1 MREMEQ
7 MALSYLGRNPILCM
21 DMVEALRRGDGVVSA
36 VRTDGVLISI
46 PRSGAYLLAAGDTAA
61 AEALGGLIRGARQLA
76 VHDKDNAQFL
86 RDELGFTALMECRA
100 AAYVNPFPPGSRG
113 FDLLQVKPLGPEQEE
128 ALMES
133 FPGEFDRDELRERLA
148 ARAVYGVLHRREPE
162 GIVGVYPE
170 GGVGMLA
177 VRQDLEEQAAMELL
191 GGLVAYITGWCLDKC
206 LAPFVHIPVEDGLLL
221 SVYEQA
227 GYTVCEKNMYWLG

>member
-76 VHDKDNAQFL
+76 VHDKDNAQ
-86 RDELGFTALMECRA
+86 
-100 AAYVNPFPPGSRG
+100 
-113 FDLLQVKPLGPEQEE
+113 LL
-128 ALMES
+128 
-133 FPGEFDRDELRERLA
+133 RDELRERLA

-162 GIVGVYPE
+162 GIVGIYPE

>member
-76 VHDKDNAQFL
+76 VHDKDNAQLL
-86 RDELGFTALMECRA
+86 RDELGFTAAPSDGGLRR
-100 AAYVNPFPPGSRG
+100 PPG
-113 FDLLQVKPLGPEQEE
+113 P
-128 ALMES
+128 
-133 FPGEFDRDELRERLA
+133 
-148 ARAVYGVLHRREPE
+148 RAVL
-162 GIVGVYPE
+162 
-170 GGVGMLA
+170 
-177 VRQDLEEQAAMELL
+177 
-191 GGLVAYITGWCLDKC
+191 
-206 LAPFVHIPVEDGLLL
+206 
-221 SVYEQA
+221 
-227 GYTVCEKNMYWLG
+227 